1 MRPQG
6 ALRREAKALGNDER
20 TRSLERG
27 PWAADQGRAVLI
39 ENFIRVL
46 IRARTIPR

>member
-20 TRSLERG
+20 TRSLDRG
-27 PWAADQGRAVLI
+27 LWAADLGRAVLI

>member
-27 PWAADQGRAVLI
+27 LWAADQGRAVLI
-39 ENFIRVL
+39 ETLIRVF
-46 IRARTIPR
+46 IRARTMPR